1 MSSKGKS
8 KAKAA
13 YAAAFTIPESD
24 IENHP
29 EVTMALDSQ
38 DAPRLPAF
46 LPQYSYKDYSPVPA
60 VVYTPDEEEANDLVQ
75 CLKGPV
81 MGFDLEWVVLFR
93 KGRSAMTHRT
103 ALVQICDARMIL
115 LVHVSAMKKFPQKV
129 KVRCTHLARA

>member
-1 MSSKGKS
+1 MVLDG
-8 KAKAA
+8 
-13 YAAAFTIPESD
+13 PETP
-24 IENHP
+24 H
-29 EVTMALDSQ
+29 T
-38 DAPRLPAF
+38 PAF

-93 KGRSAMTHRT
+93 KGRSAMSHRT

-129 KVRCTHLARA
+129 KVRPAVTRLELTFY